1 MLHIY
6 LCEDNQQQLN
16 VYAQIVNN
24 QIMIFEYDARVVEKT
39 GDPAEIVTAVRKNR
53 EQGGL
58 YLLDI
63 EFAGQLVS
71 GLDLAVMIRT
81 LDVTAKI
88 IFVTTHSEMAFLT
101 FKRKVEPFDYI
112 LKDQG
117 FHSVKKQLEED
128 LRLVWQRTNEAGKKL
143 GTFFSYHMGNLVRR
157 IPMDELLFV
166 ETSAAPHRLI
176 AHAVHAQS
184 QFNGNLAEI
193 EREYPE
199 LFRCH
204 KCFLINLDNVVNV
217 DISTR
222 TVEFINHL
230 KCDVA
235 LRRIR
240 QLKQILSRHPE

>member
-6 LCEDNQQQLN
+6 LCEDNQQQLKM
-16 VYAQIVNN
+16 YAQIVNN
-24 QIMIFEYDARVVEKT
+24 QIMIFEYDARIVEET
-39 GDPAEIVTAVRKNR
+39 GDPSKIIAALRESR

-63 EFAGQLVS
+63 EFKGQSVT
-71 GLDLAVMIRT
+71 GLDLAETIRG

-117 FHSVKKQLEED
+117 FKSVKKQLEED
-128 LRLVWQRTNEAGKKL
+128 LRLVWQRTNEAGRKL
-143 GTFFSYHMGNLVRR
+143 GTFFSYHMGSFARR

-166 ETSAAPHRLI
+166 ETSAAPHRLT
-176 AHAVHAQS
+176 AHALHVQS
-184 QFNGNLAEI
+184 EFVGNLAGV
-193 EREYPE
+193 ERAYPQ

-204 KCFLINLDNVVNV
+204 KCFLINPDNVVNV
-217 DISTR
+217 DTSAHA
-222 TVEFINHL
+222 VEFINHL

-235 LRRIR
+235 LRKIKR
-240 QLKQILSRHPE
+240 LKQILSCQSL

>member
-1 MLHIY
+1 VLHIY
-6 LCEDNQQQLN
+6 LCEDNQQQLKA
-16 VYAQIVNN
+16 YAQIINN
-24 QIMIFEYDARVVEKT
+24 QIMIFEYDARIVEKT
-39 GDPAEIVTAVRKNR
+39 GDPSEIVAAVKRNR

-58 YLLDI
+58 YLFDI
-63 EFAGQLVS
+63 EFAGQSVS
-71 GLDLAVMIRT
+71 GLDLAVIIRT

-117 FHSVKKQLEED
+117 LNSVKKQIEED
-128 LRLVWQRTNEAGKKL
+128 LHLVWQRTNEAGEKL
-143 GTFFSYHMGNLVRR
+143 GMFFSYHMGNIVRR

-166 ETSAAPHRLI
+166 ETSTTPHRLI

-184 QFNGNLAEI
+184 QFIGNLAEI
-193 EREYPE
+193 ESDYTK

-204 KCFLINLDNVVNV
+204 KCFLINPDNVLNV
-217 DISTR
+217 DTGTR

-240 QLKQILSRHPE
+240 QLKQILIRHPE